1 MSVDRD
7 EVLRIAGLARLHL
20 DDEELERMTGDLNAI
35 LGYVDTLGELED
47 EAVPGEEER
56 TQGRRATRASEETG
70 AVPERLDASKL
81 APAFEDGF
89 FVVPPPPGLHVD
101 DGGGS

>member
-7 EVLRIAGLARLHL
+7 EVLRIAGLARLRL
-20 DDEELERMTGDLNAI
+20 TDEELERMIGDLNSI
-35 LGYVDTLGELED
+35 LEHVDALAELED

-56 TQGRRATRASEETG
+56 SEGRRSTRAAEDTG
-70 AVPERLDASKL
+70 AQPERLDPSAM
-81 APAFEDGF
+81 APSFEEGF

>member
-20 DDEELERMTGDLNAI
+20 GDDELERMTGDLNSI
-35 LGYVDTLGELED
+35 LRYVDALGELED
-47 EAVPGEEER
+47 EAAPGEEER
-56 TQGRRATRASEETG
+56 AEGRRPTRGSEETG
-70 AVPERLDASKL
+70 AVPGRLDPSKL
-81 APAFEDGF
+81 APSFMDGF